1 MKQPKFKHLGEN
13 GFPHA
18 QNIDVYKYENNIDYE
33 RFNYDQMKLTIC
45 SVPWDMGEAHIGN
58 RTIDGVGNVVYFESK
73 NARDNW
79 FNSIP
84 DTDCYRWTTKFKE
97 LHSDNSVTVPLPFDV
112 VAEYNYVFVEYS
124 MFANDNSLLEY
135 ETNAGVRKWCYFI
148 RNVEFVAPN
157 TSRLEIM
164 PDNWQTFIYDFNL
177 TGMILERGHAPMF
190 AMQTDEYL
198 KNPLQNCSYL
208 LTEDVNFGE
217 LQKVTHTATTPL
229 NSENMKACIVTSAD
243 ILGDWS
249 DNVPAPTI
257 NLIGGVPAPQIF
269 CCDAGMLHYTLTTLT
284 NERPQFKQTIQAIFF
299 ISSDFLSLG
308 QTFTIGNH
316 TCYIV
321 NSKPTQTNKSLYSF
335 SKSDWGYSENYKNLA
350 KLYTYPYSALE
361 VVDEE
366 GDATLIKIEDT
377 NANLSIDVVANLVF
391 PALNLQSVIKGVG
404 GGNEVSVRFRNAT
417 EKSFK
422 TTGCWYKLV
431 KDWKIPTFSVFID
444 AYSDYL
450 VNNRVLLDQRKTDA
464 EVAKRIAYRN
474 ANNAK
479 TISYR
484 SAETGKTNQQTE
496 ATSVRDN
503 SNRSASTSK
512 TNSDAQATTAREN
525 AYTVASAS
533 RNCEYAGANNTVD
546 NASAQTACNE
556 TNLTKGVEASVSD
569 CNLSNSLAQALQAW
583 DAGYTRNTTNAEN
596 DASIQSAAVSAAG
609 SVVGGAVGGAI
620 SGASAGPVGAIAGAL
635 GGLVSGGISAATTG
649 ATTAI
654 ATNLATT
661 QAELVIGN
669 SQDKTT
675 ATTNNNNERTATANN
690 AKIGQKD
697 ATNVMITT
705 SAANTAST
713 QKGNADTTY
722 SATTSVASNTESMQK
737 GCNAN
742 TYNTDISNATNIYD
756 TSITTSNNT
765 YDSSV
770 KNADDSYNTAIA
782 NADDIYN
789 NALAKI
795 ESDKKQA
802 KLKAPIE
809 YGSTANCSTATTKPQ
824 ALYTNVITQSA
835 GAIKQAGDEFLRYG
849 YTLDAQ
855 WEFDGNWNVGKHFTY
870 WKLRDYW
877 VKANNFQDYYQ
888 DALRFFLMGG
898 VTVWRKP
905 EDIGSVSIYDNY

>member
-18 QNIDVYKYENNIDYE
+18 DNVDVYKYENNLDYK

-73 NARDNW
+73 DKRDDW

-84 DTDCYRWTTKFKE
+84 DSECYRWTTKFKE
-97 LHSDNSVTVPLPFDV
+97 LHSDNTITVPLPFDV
-112 VAEYNYVFVEYS
+112 VAKYNYVFVEYS

-135 ETNAGVRKWCYFI
+135 ETKTGVRKWCYFI

-164 PDNWQTFIYDFNL
+164 ADNWQTFIYDFDV

-208 LTEDVNFGE
+208 LTEDANFGE
-217 LQKVTHTATTPL
+217 LQKVTHTSTTPL
-229 NSENMKACIVTSAD
+229 NSQNMKACIVTSAN

-249 DNVPAPTI
+249 NNVPVPTL
-257 NLIGGVPAPQIF
+257 NLIGGVPTSQIF
-269 CCDAGMLHYTLTTLT
+269 CCEPSNLYNVLNKLNTD
-284 NERPQFKQTIQAIFF
+284 RPQFKQTIQAIFF
-299 ISSDFLSLG
+299 ISSDFLTLG
-308 QTFTIGNH
+308 QGFSVGDWACN
-316 TCYIV
+316 IV
-321 NSKPTQTNKSLYSF
+321 SNNTSQINKSLYKF
-335 SKSDWGYSENYKNLA
+335 NKADWGYSENYANLA
-350 KLYTYPYSALE
+350 KLYTFPYSAIE
-361 VVDEE
+361 VTDENGE
-366 GDATLIKIEDT
+366 ATLIKIEDT
-377 NANLSIDVVANLVF
+377 NANLSIDIVANLVF

-404 GGNEVSVRFRNAT
+404 GDIGVSVKFQNVS
-417 EKSFK
+417 EKTFK
-422 TTGCWYKLV
+422 SSGRWYELIK
-431 KDWKIPTFSVFID
+431 KWEIPTFSVFLD
-444 AYSDYL
+444 AYNDYL
-450 VNNRVLLDQRKTDA
+450 VNNKFNLEQRKTDA
-464 EVAKRIAYRN
+464 EVTKRIAYRN
-474 ANNAK
+474 ASNAK

-484 SAETGKTNQQTE
+484 SATTGKTNQQAE
-496 ATSVRDN
+496 ASTVKDN
-503 SNRSASTSK
+503 SNRSAGTNK
-512 TNSDAQATTAREN
+512 TNADSQATTTASNARTT
-525 AYTVASAS
+525 AAAS
-533 RNCEYAGANNTVD
+533 RSCEYAGANNTVD

-609 SVVGGAVGGAI
+609 SVVGGAASGAI
-620 SGASAGPVGAIAGAL
+620 SGAAAGPIGAVTGAL
-635 GGLVSGGISAATTG
+635 SGLVSGGISAATTG

-675 ATTNNNNERTATANN
+675 ATTNNNSERTTSANN

-697 ATNVMITT
+697 ATNAMITT
-705 SAANTAST
+705 SAANTAAT

-722 SATTSVASNTESMQK
+722 NAAATVASNTENMQK
-737 GCNAN
+737 GCNSN
-742 TYNTDISNATNIYD
+742 TYNTDTSNATDSYN
-756 TSITTSNNT
+756 TAITTSNNT
-765 YDSSV
+765 YNTSIS
-770 KNADDSYNTAIA
+770 NADDTYNTAIA

-789 NALAKI
+789 NVLAKI
-795 ESDKKQA
+795 ENDKRQA
-802 KLKAPIE
+802 KLKTPVE
-809 YGSTANCSTATTKPQ
+809 YGANANCDTATTKPQ
-824 ALYTNVITQSA
+824 ALYTNVVTQSA
-835 GAIKQAGDEFLRYG
+835 GAIKLAGDEFLRYG
-849 YTLDAQ
+849 YTLNAQ
-855 WEFDGNWNVGKHFTY
+855 WDFNGNWNVGKYFTY

-905 EDIGSVSIYDNY
+905 EDIGSVTIYDNY

>member
-1 MKQPKFKHLGEN
+1 MKQPNFKHLGEK

-18 QNIDVYKYENNIDYE
+18 QNVDVYKYENNIDYE

-58 RTIDGVGNVVYFESK
+58 RTIDGVGNVVYFENK
-73 NARDNW
+73 NARDKW
-79 FNSIP
+79 FNSIS
-84 DTDCYRWTTKFKE
+84 DSDCFRWTTKFKE
-97 LHSDNSVTVPLPFDV
+97 LHSDNSVTVPLPFDI
-112 VAEYNYVFVEYS
+112 VAKYNYVFVEYT
-124 MFANDNSLLEY
+124 MFANDDSLLEY
-135 ETNAGVRKWCYFI
+135 ESSTGVRKWCYFI
-148 RNVEFVAPN
+148 RNAEFVAPN

-164 PDNWQTFIYDFNL
+164 PDNWQTFIYDFDL

-229 NSENMKACIVTSAD
+229 NSQNMKACIVTSGN

-249 DNVPAPTI
+249 DNVPAPAI
-257 NLIGGVPAPQIF
+257 NLISGVPAPQIF
-269 CCDAGMLHYTLTTLT
+269 CCNTENLYNVLNTL
-284 NERPQFKQTIQAIFF
+284 NKDKPQFKQTIKAIFF
-299 ISSDFLSLG
+299 ISSDFLTLG
-308 QTFTIGNH
+308 QSFSIGDYACNIINNN
-316 TCYIV
+316 TSQI
-321 NSKPTQTNKSLYSF
+321 NKSLYKF
-335 SKSDWGYSENYKNLA
+335 NKSDWGYSDKYKNLA
-350 KLYTYPYSALE
+350 KLYTFPYSALE
-361 VVDEE
+361 VTDEN
-366 GDATLIKIEDT
+366 GDSTLIKIEGT

-404 GGNEVSVRFRNAT
+404 GNSEVSVKFSNVS
-417 EKSFK
+417 EKTFK
-422 TTGCWYKLV
+422 TSGRWYNLV
-431 KDWKIPTFSVFID
+431 KDWEIPTFSVFLD
-444 AYSDYL
+444 AYNDYL
-450 VNNRVLLDQRKTDA
+450 VNNKFNLAQRKTDA

-474 ANNAK
+474 ASNAK
-479 TISYR
+479 TVSYR
-484 SAETGKTNQQTE
+484 SAETGKSNQQTE
-496 ATSVRDN
+496 ATSVKDN

-512 TNSDAQATTAREN
+512 SNSDSQATTAREN

-533 RNCEYAGANNTVD
+533 KSCEYAGANNTID
-546 NASAQTACNE
+546 NASAQTTCNE

-569 CNLSNSLAQALQAW
+569 CNLSNSLAQALQGW

-596 DASIQSAAVSAAG
+596 DASIQTAAVSAAG
-609 SVVGGAVGGAI
+609 SVVGGAVSGAI
-620 SGASAGPVGAIAGAL
+620 SGSSAGAVGAVAGAI

-675 ATTNNNNERTATANN
+675 ATINNNNERTATSNN

-697 ATNVMITT
+697 ATNIMITT
-705 SAANTAST
+705 SASNTAST

-722 SATTSVASNTESMQK
+722 NATTSTASNTESMQK
-737 GCNAN
+737 SCNSN
-742 TYNTDISNATNIYD
+742 SYDTDINNATNIYN

-765 YDSSV
+765 YNTSI
-770 KNADDSYNTAIA
+770 KNADDTYSTAIA
-782 NADDIYN
+782 NADDVYN
-789 NALAKI
+789 NSLAKI

-809 YGSTANCSTATTKPQ
+809 YGSTSNCNSATTKPQ
-824 ALYTNVITQSA
+824 ALYANVVTQSA

-849 YTLDAQ
+849 YALDAQ